1 MERNHA
7 KQHHVDTVLGS
18 LSKQSKAFD
27 EYATK
32 VSQGI
37 YRTNQS
43 ARHRNRNSLIKL
55 QKRLTRRIS
64 APKIGNEGK
73 MSKITGLISLID
85 DDTNVEEDAQS
96 PVISVRR
103 KPVRGNLTNNSEN
116 DKNTEVIKGNSLP
129 IHPFNVRQE
138 MIDGE
143 NAIEAVINLE
153 QGAQLNHN
161 NMLPDTVEEQP
172 VEPINLPVRRKPE
185 VGSNSNDSKQE
196 ESNVLDECVQLY
208 DPCTKEP
215 IQDINA
221 LEKRVREIKQKKQDI
236 SNASRKFPKTI
247 ETRLQLLEFII
258 NRDEPPNE
266 GLLQYTI
273 NGNLYESYWDIV
285 FALGLLGDQFKITP
299 DFYMYKGKIETLIR
313 MEGDGFMN
321 HPLKYLSSKKINEG
335 SKSGASDITFVYQ
348 SKTDKPDQDPC
359 SSDLSVITTNSCK
372 RESNHQ
378 NNSKKSIPLFYFCSV
393 KYFDKDNTKGV
404 DKFDIQNIYTAAN
417 HLQQEYNRKIIL
429 LVKDKTAV
437 EDKLRNAI
445 RKYISDEASIVY
457 GMSDLFA
464 ALTILYDN
472 TLFKQKRDKKERITI
487 DDMQRILQLESTPK
501 PLLTLRMHQYIATY
515 RICDAI
521 QSFYRKQH
529 NNKFLVGI
537 VPRGGKTFIAGGI
550 IDQLQPRR
558 VVVLLGAKSETLTQF
573 KNDLFEQFQNFQEYE
588 CIDVVESTHLE
599 IHSEK
604 KYIFVMSVELYKQ
617 ENSTRPLLQELK
629 NGKMR
634 ADLFICDE
642 AHLKQTTSRA
652 MKQMR
657 KGTVSIRP
665 NDDRKMGDEEE
676 EEEED
681 ESTDDQEQHELKE
694 IDSTILP
701 DVPVVYMTGT
711 YIKPI
716 DVFKIP
722 RENVVLWDYQDIQN
736 AKNLR
741 TNETYFKEI
750 YGEYYERALHT
761 CMRYGHTYESI
772 EKQYQ
777 KFPEL
782 FLLSTQFTPDA
793 KEAFLR
799 QSSGGFPTIT
809 HLFEIRKEFHPEKT
823 PPEQWHT
830 GFRNPKGIMRLLHYL
845 APPSDH
851 MNSEPISSVLKTID
865 KIAQQIGDRLGFFT
879 SDFITHS
886 QLWFLPHMNGN
897 PLYHRMCA
905 LAGSIFQLPWFR
917 KHFHVV
923 AVSSSIK
930 WNIRGSKNNSIAIQ
944 ASDGTQGIFTWDRS
958 TGDTSLK
965 ERLLDQEE
973 NARKQGKGLI
983 ILAQNM
989 LHLGISLPC
998 VDIVVLLDSG
1008 EKMDERIQ
1016 KMYRAL
1022 TESTNKKGGYIVDMN
1037 YFRTVSAI
1045 MKYNIVAEESRK
1057 GKKVYR
1063 HQLQQIFNQVLDI
1076 YSIDIDKPIFG
1087 TREERQQGTS
1097 EIQKQTIPELERQLD
1112 TGKKGD
1118 GMEID
1123 DAGYVL
1129 NSTIDSVMKDIYK
1142 GTYDDLLGMLKEEER
1157 KRAVRKPNNNVKP
1170 ASYNSN
1176 SNSNSD
1182 SNSNSNSNSNSPVDV
1197 PPFIDEK
1204 RTEEQKRAAFFDI
1217 FKTTLKLA
1225 AFGTNAMNIQ
1235 SLEEQLAGDEELRYM
1250 VYDALVKRDI
1260 IKKDNEP
1267 YDEER
1272 KSFIIDQIIRP
1283 GLNKIIKEGRNEP
1296 YMAMKGSV
1304 NDEEQYP
1311 EHVEKVLDYITQHL
1325 APKDTERHKYGEV
1338 FTPMSLVHEML
1349 DTLPEKVWSDPSLT
1363 WLDPANGMGNYPIAV
1378 FLRLFYG
1385 FRTKD
1390 GKYAGITS
1398 DGEGKYHPGLT
1409 KAIENETKRRK
1420 HIVKD
1425 MLFMI
1430 ELNSKNNAIA
1440 KKLFQKLA
1448 PGIEPNIIQHHRT
1461 QGFLSESDMKFPNRT
1476 MKEFDIIMGN
1486 PPYNKGSV
1494 RVAMVTSKT
1503 RNARKELGIEDD
1515 ASESGFWFKFVD
1527 KAITQN
1533 VLKPNGYL
1541 LFIHPITWFKPDR
1554 MRAHDLMLSKQIH
1567 KIRIYFKAQA
1577 KQLFGGKGEISV
1589 AYYLLENKNQYAKTQ
1604 IINMRGKEEVITK
1617 LTPTSILILE
1627 GNTIYNKVVLKSTLF
1642 GDGGDLQHK
1651 TIKSCDDSGEHKLIT
1666 ILEDSGQIKYVSSST
1681 PHQDQDTP
1689 KIIIGGVPKPI
1700 VLFDKK
1706 GEYGLYKQG
1715 QRHYFIGE
1723 NLDQINDYFK
1733 TKLSTYLLRHI
1744 KFEQGFIKPSYYPDV
1759 RTLGIKTIND
1769 KTLAD
1774 YFGFTAEERKEIDQM
1789 PDPVH
1794 PTERNIVKITCS
1806 NMKKEKARESLG
1818 GSLFA
1823 KTRKRKN

>member
-1 MERNHA
+1 MERTPA

-18 LSKQSKAFD
+18 LSKQSKAYD
-27 EYATK
+27 EYSTK
-32 VSQGI
+32 VSQGT
-37 YRTNQS
+37 YRTNQPT
-43 ARHRNRNSLIKL
+43 RQRNRNALVNLKN
-55 QKRLTRRIS
+55 RLTRRSS
-64 APKIGNEGK
+64 APKAENEGNL
-73 MSKITGLISLID
+73 SKITGLISLMD
-85 DDTNVEEDAQS
+85 DNTNVED
-96 PVISVRR
+96 
-103 KPVRGNLTNNSEN
+103 
-116 DKNTEVIKGNSLP
+116 EVQNEVQK
-129 IHPFNVRQE
+129 V
-138 MIDGE
+138 
-143 NAIEAVINLE
+143 
-153 QGAQLNHN
+153 
-161 NMLPDTVEEQP
+161 
-172 VEPINLPVRRKPE
+172 LPVRRKPVMGSVSNDEETE
-185 VGSNSNDSKQE
+185 VISVRRGPVMGSVSNDEETSVSARRGPIMGSLSNDEETEVLSVRRRPQIGSLDNSNDE
-196 ESNVLDECVQLY
+196 ESNVFDVVDECVQLY

-221 LEKRVREIKQKKQDI
+221 LEKRIREIKQKQQDI

-273 NGNLYESYWDIV
+273 NGQLYESYWDIV
-285 FALGLLGDQFKITP
+285 FSLGLLGDQFKITP
-299 DFYMYKGKIETLIR
+299 DFYMYNGKIETLTR
-313 MEGDGFMN
+313 MNGDGFMN

-335 SKSGASDITFVYQ
+335 PKSGASDITFVYQ
-348 SKTDKPDQDPC
+348 SKTDKVDQDPC
-359 SSDLSVITTNSCK
+359 SSDSSVITACK
-372 RESNHQ
+372 RESNHP
-378 NNSKKSIPLFYFCSV
+378 NNSEKPIPLFYFCSV
-393 KYFDKDNTKGV
+393 KYFDKDHTKGV
-404 DKFDIQNIYTAAN
+404 DKYDIQNIYTAAKL
-417 HLQQEYNRKIIL
+417 LQEEYNRKIIL
-429 LVKDKTAV
+429 LVKDKTTV

-445 RKYISDEASIVY
+445 RKYISDEARIVY

-472 TLFKQKRDKKERITI
+472 ALFKQKRETNESITI
-487 DDMQRILQLESTPK
+487 DDMRRILQLESTPK

-521 QSFYRKQH
+521 QSFYRNKH
-529 NNKFLVGI
+529 SNKFLVGI

-573 KNDLFEQFQNFQEYE
+573 KNDLFEAFQNFQEYE
-588 CIDVVESTHLE
+588 CIDVVESTHLK

-652 MKQMR
+652 VKQMR
-657 KGTVSIRP
+657 KGTVSIHP
-665 NDDRKMGDEEE
+665 SDDRKKSDEEEE

-681 ESTDDQEQHELKE
+681 ESSDDQEQHELEE
-694 IDSTILP
+694 IDRTILP

-711 YIKPI
+711 YIKPLTA
-716 DVFKIP
+716 FQIP
-722 RENVVLWDYQDIQN
+722 RENVVLWDYQDIQH

-741 TNETYFKEI
+741 TNESYFKEI

-761 CMRYGHTYESI
+761 CMRYGHSYESI

-809 HLFEIRKEFHPEKT
+809 HLFEVHKGFNPETT

-845 APPSDH
+845 APPSDR
-851 MNSEPISSVLKTID
+851 MNNSEPISSVLKTID

-923 AVSSSIK
+923 AVSSSVK
-930 WNIRGSKNNSIAIQ
+930 WNIRGSKKNSIPIPAR
-944 ASDGTQGIFTWDRS
+944 DGTHGIFSWDRS

-973 NARKQGKGLI
+973 IARKQGKGLI

-1045 MKYNIVAEESRK
+1045 MKYSIVAEESRK

-1063 HQLQQIFNQVLDI
+1063 HQLPQLFNQVLDI

-1087 TREERQQGTS
+1087 TREERERGTS

-1123 DAGYVL
+1123 DAGYAL

-1142 GTYDDLLGMLKEEER
+1142 GTYDDFLGFLKEEER
-1157 KRAVRKPNNNVKP
+1157 KQKVRKPNNNVNP
-1170 ASYNSN
+1170 ASYHSGSN
-1176 SNSNSD
+1176 SDSNSD
-1182 SNSNSNSNSNSPVDV
+1182 SNSNSNSDSPVAD
-1197 PPFIDEK
+1197 PPFMDEK

-1235 SLEEQLAGDEELRYM
+1235 SVGERLAGDEELRYM
-1250 VYDALVKRDI
+1250 VYDTLVKRDI
-1260 IKKDNEP
+1260 IKKDKEP

-1272 KSFIIDQIIRP
+1272 KSFIIDRIIRP
-1283 GLNKIIKEGRNEP
+1283 GLNKIIQEGRNEP

-1311 EHVEKVLDYITQHL
+1311 EHVEKVLGYIKDHL
-1325 APKDTERHKYGEV
+1325 TPKDAERIKYGEV
-1338 FTPMSLVHEML
+1338 FTPMSMVHEML
-1349 DTLPEKVWSDPSLT
+1349 DTLPEQVWSDKTLT

-1390 GKYAGITS
+1390 GKYVGITP
-1398 DGEGKYHPGLT
+1398 DGEGKYNPGLT
-1409 KAIENETKRRK
+1409 KVIKDDTHRRT

-1425 MLFMI
+1425 MLFMV
-1430 ELNSKNNAIA
+1430 ELNPKNNAIA

-1448 PGIEPNIIQHHRT
+1448 PDIKEPNIIQHHRT
-1461 QGFLSESDMKFPNRT
+1461 NGFLQEGDMKFPNGT
-1476 MKEFDIIMGN
+1476 MKSFDIIMGN
-1486 PPYNKGSV
+1486 PPYNRNGVSRPDTRKNSKRHDADEKEGNGEV
-1494 RVAMVTSKT
+1494 IWDKFVT
-1503 RNARKELGIEDD
+1503 
-1515 ASESGFWFKFVD
+1515 ASFNYLKPSGF
-1527 KAITQN
+1527 
-1533 VLKPNGYL
+1533 L
-1541 LFIHPITWFKPDR
+1541 LFIHPVGWFHSGDYDHQRELLLTKE
-1554 MRAHDLMLSKQIH
+1554 IGT
-1567 KIRIYFKAQA
+1567 IRIYHKSQS
-1577 KQLFGGKGEISV
+1577 KSEFGGKGEITV
-1589 AYYLLENKNQYAKTQ
+1589 AYYCLHNVSNTRKKTKIIGMNGSIESIMLDTDSIILLNNTSIISKYIEKVPFWKENKNFRHTGVECTPGTHKQIKGVYDDGTIQFVKTS
-1604 IINMRGKEEVITK
+1604 K
-1617 LTPTSILILE
+1617 
-1627 GNTIYNKVVLKSTLF
+1627 
-1642 GDGGDLQHK
+1642 QHK
-1651 TIKSCDDSGEHKLIT
+1651 
-1666 ILEDSGQIKYVSSST
+1666 
-1681 PHQDQDTP
+1681 DQTLP
-1689 KIIIGGVPKPI
+1689 KIFVSGATYPRIYY
-1700 VLFDKK
+1700 DTE
-1706 GEYGLYKQG
+1706 GEYGATG
-1715 QRHYFIGE
+1715 TTVHYWIGDKPE
-1723 NLDQINDYFK
+1723 LDKIRDFLN
-1733 TKLSTYLLRHI
+1733 TKLSAFLTTELR
-1744 KFEQGFIKPSYYPDV
+1744 FRQGFVEWKYFPDIT
-1759 RTLGIKTIND
+1759 TLHIGKITD
-1769 KTLAD
+1769 ESLAD
-1774 YFGFTAEERKEIDQM
+1774 YFKLTDAEIKIIQMVDFPTREYKFKEVEC
-1789 PDPVH
+1789 PKP
-1794 PTERNIVKITCS
+1794 KS
-1806 NMKKEKARESLG
+1806 KG
-1818 GSLFA
+1818 GSRFA

>member
-1 MERNHA
+1 MERNPA

-43 ARHRNRNSLIKL
+43 ARHRNRNALINL
-55 QKRLTRRIS
+55 QKRLTRRSS

-85 DDTNVEEDAQS
+85 DNTNVEDEVLP

-103 KPVRGNLTNNSEN
+103 KPVRGNITNNNE
-116 DKNTEVIKGNSLP
+116 NSLP

-143 NAIEAVINLE
+143 NAVEAVRNLE

-161 NMLPDTVEEQP
+161 IMLPAMVEEQP
-172 VEPINLPVRRKPE
+172 VEPISIPVRRKPE
-185 VGSNSNDSKQE
+185 IGSNSNDSNQE
-196 ESNVLDECVQLY
+196 ESNIFDECVQLY

-215 IQDINA
+215 IQDMNA
-221 LEKRVREIKQKKQDI
+221 LEKRVREIKQKQKEI

-273 NGNLYESYWDIV
+273 NGQLYESYWDIV

-348 SKTDKPDQDPC
+348 SKTDKLDQDPC
-359 SSDLSVITTNSCK
+359 SSDLSVITTNACK

-378 NNSKKSIPLFYFCSV
+378 NNSKKPIPLFYFCSV

-404 DKFDIQNIYTAAN
+404 DKFDIQNIYTAAKS
-417 HLQQEYNRKIIL
+417 LQQEYNRKIIL

-676 EEEED
+676 EEED

-711 YIKPI
+711 YIKPLTA
-716 DVFKIP
+716 FQIP

-741 TNETYFKEI
+741 TNEAYFKEI

-809 HLFEIRKEFHPEKT
+809 HLFEIRKDFHPEKT

-917 KHFHVV
+917 KHFNVV

-930 WNIRGSKNNSIAIQ
+930 WNIRGSKNNSIEIQ
-944 ASDGTQGIFTWDRS
+944 ASDGIHGVFAWDRS
-958 TGDTSLK
+958 IGDTSLK

-1063 HQLQQIFNQVLDI
+1063 HQLPQLFNQVLDI

-1097 EIQKQTIPELERQLD
+1097 EIQKQTIPELERQID

-1142 GTYDDLLGMLKEEER
+1142 GTYDDLLGMLKEEEW
-1157 KRAVRKPNNNVKP
+1157 KRTVRKPNNNVKP

-1176 SNSNSD
+1176 SNSDSD
-1182 SNSNSNSNSNSPVDV
+1182 SNSNSNSNSPVDV

-1225 AFGTNAMNIQ
+1225 VFGTNAMNIH
-1235 SLEEQLAGDEELRYM
+1235 SVEERLAGDEELRYM
-1250 VYDALVKRDI
+1250 LYDTLVKRDI

-1272 KSFIIDQIIRP
+1272 KSFIIDRIIRP
-1283 GLNKIIKEGRNEP
+1283 GLNKIIQEGRNEP

-1311 EHVEKVLDYITQHL
+1311 EHVEKVLGYIKDHL
-1325 APKDTERHKYGEV
+1325 TPKDAERKKYGEV
-1338 FTPMSLVHEML
+1338 FTPMSMVHEML
-1349 DTLPEKVWSDPSLT
+1349 DTLPEQVWSDKTLT

-1390 GKYAGITS
+1390 GKYIGITP
-1398 DGEGKYHPGLT
+1398 DGEGKYNSGLT
-1409 KAIENETKRRK
+1409 KIIKDDTHRRT
-1420 HIVKD
+1420 HIVKN
-1425 MLFMI
+1425 MLFMV
-1430 ELNSKNNAIA
+1430 ELNPKNNAIS

-1448 PGIEPNIIQHHRT
+1448 PDIKEPNIIQHHRIN
-1461 QGFLSESDMKFPNRT
+1461 GFLEEGDMKFPNGT
-1476 MKEFDIIMGN
+1476 MKSFDIIMGN
-1486 PPYNKGSV
+1486 PPYNRNGINRPDTRKNSKRHDTNSEDGNAEV
-1494 RVAMVTSKT
+1494 IWDKFVT
-1503 RNARKELGIEDD
+1503 
-1515 ASESGFWFKFVD
+1515 ASFNYLKPSGF
-1527 KAITQN
+1527 
-1533 VLKPNGYL
+1533 L
-1541 LFIHPITWFKPDR
+1541 LFIHPVGWFHSGDYDSIRELLLTKE
-1554 MRAHDLMLSKQIH
+1554 IGT
-1567 KIRIYFKAQA
+1567 IRIYHKSQS
-1577 KQLFGGKGEISV
+1577 KSEFGGKGEITV
-1589 AYYLLENKNQYAKTQ
+1589 AYYCLHNVSNTRKKTKIIGMNGSIESIMLDTDSIILLNNTSIIAKYIEKVPFWKDNKNFRHTTV
-1604 IINMRGKEEVITK
+1604 EC
-1617 LTPTSILILE
+1617 TPGT
-1627 GNTIYNKVVLKSTLF
+1627 
-1642 GDGGDLQHK
+1642 HK
-1651 TIKSCDDSGEHKLIT
+1651 
-1666 ILEDSGQIKYVSSST
+1666 QIKGIYHDGTIQYVKTSK
-1681 PHQDQDTP
+1681 PHKDQSLP
-1689 KIIIGGVPKPI
+1689 KIFVSGATYPRIYY
-1700 VLFDKK
+1700 DTE
-1706 GEYGLYKQG
+1706 GEYGATG
-1715 QRHYFIGE
+1715 TTVHYWIGDKPE
-1723 NLDQINDYFK
+1723 LDKIRDFLN
-1733 TKLSTYLLRHI
+1733 TKLSAFLTTELR
-1744 KFEQGFIKPSYYPDV
+1744 FRQGFVEWKYFPDIT
-1759 RTLGIKTIND
+1759 TLHIGKITD
-1769 KTLAD
+1769 ESLAD
-1774 YFGFTAEERKEIDQM
+1774 YFNLTDAEIKIIKMVDFPKREFKFKEVEC
-1789 PDPVH
+1789 PAPK
-1794 PTERNIVKITCS
+1794 PKG
-1806 NMKKEKARESLG
+1806 ESR
-1818 GSLFA
+1818 FA